1 MKENKQEKSSI
12 RVTEGDIKESE
23 DFSQDSTISPMEK
36 LKKPLIF
43 GLMGIVFLGCLYL
56 IFNPSSGKEK
66 NEDSLLNES
75 IPEAT
80 SAELPMDKGKAYEQ
94 EMLDRKE
101 EEKRKS
107 LLTLSDYW
115 NNSDKT
121 GQPNDGL
128 LEEGHNESAIEN
140 QTSTG
145 YSNPSLNSYRNM
157 QNTLGNFYEEE
168 NSETKKLRE
177 ELEELKEQLAE
188 RDIPEPM
195 TIDDQLALM
204 EKSYQIATKYLPG
217 NNTNESEQVNDNT
230 QKSLDNNAKADLIPL
245 IPTGKNSVTSL
256 YRQETDTSFLRE
268 WFSKNHN
275 QFYSAGS
282 VEQPSQAK
290 NSIKA
295 VVQETQT
302 IVGEAMIRLRLL
314 EAAKTPQYTLPAG
327 TLITANAK
335 FQSGRLQLNINSIE
349 WNERITP
356 VDIVVYDLDGQQ
368 GLAVPY
374 SPEMNA
380 LSEMAGN
387 MSQNT
392 GTSIMLTQSA
402 GQQAAADLGRG
413 VIQGVSGY
421 FSKKVRTPKVTLKAG
436 YQVLLLSKTN
446 L

>member
-12 RVTEGDIKESE
+12 RVTEGDIKENE
-23 DFSQDSTISPMEK
+23 DFSQDSTISPIEK

-56 IFNPSSGKEK
+56 IFNPSSKKEK

-75 IPEAT
+75 VPEAT
-80 SAELPMDKGKAYEQ
+80 SDELPMDKGKAYEQ

-101 EEKRKS
+101 EEKRKA

-115 NNSDKT
+115 NNSEET
-121 GQPNDGL
+121 EQPNDGL
-128 LEEGHNESAIEN
+128 FEDGQNENTIEN

-168 NSETKKLRE
+168 SSETKKLRE

-204 EKSYQIATKYLPG
+204 EKSYQMATKYLPG
-217 NNTNESEQVNDNT
+217 NNSNESEQVNGNT
-230 QKSLDNNAKADLIPL
+230 QKPLDNNAKADLMPL
-245 IPTGKNSVTSL
+245 IPTGKNPVTSL
-256 YRQETDTSFLRE
+256 YRQETDTSFIRE

-275 QFYSAGS
+275 RFYSAGS
-282 VEQPSQAK
+282 VEQHSQAK

-302 IVGEAMIRLRLL
+302 IVGEAMVRLRLL

-335 FQSGRLQLNINSIE
+335 FQSGRLQLNVNSIE
-349 WNERITP
+349 WNERIIP

-380 LSEMAGN
+380 LTEMAGN

-436 YQVLLLSKTN
+436 YQVLLLSK
-446 L
+446 